1 MNSAID
7 PDNLKELSLAL
18 RQGKLPLQDYIIQ
31 TLSYI
36 EKTEPVLGALLPEDN
51 RQERLLKQAEELL
64 LRFPEPEMRP
74 PLFGILIGVKDLFNV
89 DGLPTRA
96 GSKLPP
102 EVFAGKEAEIVT
114 SLKNLGALILGKT
127 TCTEF
132 AYFQPSQTKNPCNLK
147 HTPGGSSSGS
157 AAAVAAGY
165 CLLSLGTQTIGS
177 IIRPA
182 SYCGVTGLK
191 PTYGL
196 FSLQGVFPFS
206 QTVDHIGFITRQ
218 ISDLS
223 FLLPLLDL
231 FASEKITNRP
241 VLGAVTGSYLQQAD
255 ASVQENYFS
264 ALNKLLQNGYKI
276 ITGDPFGDINSIN
289 ARHNALIAAEFA
301 LNHKRLFARYQHLY
315 SESSKELYARGLKIS
330 STELELLRKQ
340 TIMFRK
346 KIVNL
351 MQEEK
356 IDLWVTP
363 STTTTAPPGLN
374 STGSP
379 LMSLPWTNCGLP
391 ALTIPNGLDE
401 NGLPFGVQFVASYN
415 EDFKLIQTVQRILD
429 RQKTG
434 ISGFQDFAE

>member
-51 RQERLLKQAEELL
+51 RQERLLKQAEKLL

-114 SLKNLGALILGKT
+114 RLKNLGALILGKT
-127 TCTEF
+127 SCTEF
-132 AYFQPSQTKNPCNLK
+132 AYFQPCQTKNPCNLN

-223 FLLPLLDL
+223 FLLPLLHP
-231 FASEKITNRP
+231 FVSEKITDRP
-241 VLGAVTGSYLQQAD
+241 VLGTVTGSYLQQAD

-340 TIMFRK
+340 TLMFRK

-363 STTTTAPPGLN
+363 STTTAAPLGLN

-415 EDFKLIQTVQRILD
+415 EDVKLIQTVQRILD

>member
-1 MNSAID
+1 M
-7 PDNLKELSLAL
+7 
-18 RQGKLPLQDYIIQ
+18 
-31 TLSYI
+31 
-36 EKTEPVLGALLPEDN
+36 
-51 RQERLLKQAEELL
+51 
-64 LRFPEPEMRP
+64 
-74 PLFGILIGVKDLFNV
+74 
-89 DGLPTRA
+89 
-96 GSKLPP
+96 
-102 EVFAGKEAEIVT
+102 
-114 SLKNLGALILGKT
+114 
-127 TCTEF
+127 
-132 AYFQPSQTKNPCNLK
+132 
-147 HTPGGSSSGS
+147 
-157 AAAVAAGY
+157 
-165 CLLSLGTQTIGS
+165 
-177 IIRPA
+177 
-182 SYCGVTGLK
+182 
-191 PTYGL
+191 
-196 FSLQGVFPFS
+196 
-206 QTVDHIGFITRQ
+206 
-218 ISDLS
+218 
-223 FLLPLLDL
+223 
-231 FASEKITNRP
+231 
-241 VLGAVTGSYLQQAD
+241 GAVTGSYLQQAD

-363 STTTTAPPGLN
+363 STTTAAPLGLN

-401 NGLPFGVQFVASYN
+401 NGLPFGVQFVASCN

>member
-7 PDNLKELSLAL
+7 PDNLKELSLAF

-31 TLSYI
+31 TLSCI

-64 LRFPEPEMRP
+64 VRFPEPEMRP

-114 SLKNLGALILGKT
+114 RLKNLGALILGKT

-132 AYFQPSQTKNPCNLK
+132 AYFQPSPTKNPCNFK

-191 PTYGL
+191 PAYGL

-264 ALNKLLQNGYKI
+264 ALNKLLQNGYRI
-276 ITGDPFGDINSIN
+276 ITRDPFGDINSIN
-289 ARHNALIAAEFA
+289 ASHNALIAAEFA

-363 STTTTAPPGLN
+363 STTTAAPLGLN

-401 NGLPFGVQFVASYN
+401 NGLPFGVQFVASCN